1 MPRRHHEDPRPGAS
15 APGLRALLAGAI
27 VLAWVWAA
35 SAAGSADLPSYRIFL
50 TDGTPLISFGE
61 FARANGRVVF
71 TVPIGSPSSP
81 DALRI
86 VTLPDSVIDW
96 ERTNRYTDAVR
107 LQWYASTRGEED
119 YTELTAAVARALG
132 DMAFA
137 PGPSAKLGI
146 AAEIRRRLI
155 EWPSSHLGYRASDVR
170 ELTAIVEEA
179 ISDIRVGSGERV
191 FDLSLVAIIE
201 PPAERLLPEATLKDS
216 IDLASAIAQMT
227 ATARERTS
235 LQQSILSVL
244 DRRKPSLPKS
254 WYSST
259 RRVLTWSLESEA
271 KLDRQY
277 AELGTRAL
285 GSATKYAARG
295 EVAALDHLAVDVRQE
310 DDRLGRQRPE
320 KIQALL
326 VSLAARTEA
335 ARAVRLAIDRWE
347 HRNTAYATYRR
358 QINASLDR
366 FGGVVE
372 DIGAVR
378 ALSGPRPGRLSKTD
392 KRISAIEVGLL
403 PLDPPAELRPVHDM
417 LVSAV
422 RLMRAAVRLQ
432 RRASSSGE
440 MPVAQNASAAAAG
453 GLLLLET
460 ARTRIDE
467 FFRRPVLP

>member
-15 APGLRALLAGAI
+15 APGLRALLAGAV
-27 VLAWVWAA
+27 VLACVWAA

-50 TDGTPLISFGE
+50 TDGTALVSFGE
-61 FARANGRVVF
+61 FARANGKVVF

-86 VTLPDSVIDW
+86 VTLPDNFVDW

-107 LQWYASTRGEED
+107 LQWYASTRGERD
-119 YTELTAAVARALG
+119 YTVLTAAVARALG
-132 DMAFA
+132 DMAFVTD
-137 PGPSAKLGI
+137 PGAKLGI
-146 AAEIRRRLI
+146 GAEIRRQLI

-179 ISDIRVGSGERV
+179 ISDIRVGSGQRA
-191 FDLSLVAIIE
+191 FDLSLVAILE
-201 PPAERLLPEATLKDS
+201 PPAERLLPEPTLMDG

-227 ATARERTS
+227 AARRERTS
-235 LQQSILSVL
+235 LQRSILSVL

-259 RRVLTWSLESEA
+259 RRALTWSLEREA

-277 AELGTRAL
+277 AEIATRAL

-295 EVAALDHLAVDVRQE
+295 DVASLDHLTADVRRE

-320 KIQALL
+320 NVETLL
-326 VSLAARTEA
+326 ASLAARTQT

-347 HRNTAYATYRR
+347 YRTSAYATYRR
-358 QINASLDR
+358 RIDASLDR
-366 FGGVVE
+366 FGGVVD
-372 DIGAVR
+372 DIAAVR
-378 ALSGPRPGRLSKTD
+378 ALSGIEPARLSKTD

-403 PLDPPAELRPVHDM
+403 PLGPPAELRPAHDM
-417 LVSAV
+417 LVSAT
-422 RLMRAAVRLQ
+422 RLMREAVRLQ
-432 RRASSSGE
+432 RRAALSGE

-453 GLLLLET
+453 GLLLLEI

>member
-1 MPRRHHEDPRPGAS
+1 MPPRHHEDPRPGAS
-15 APGLRALLAGAI
+15 AHGRRALLAGAV
-27 VLAWVWAA
+27 VLACVWTA
-35 SAAGSADLPSYRIFL
+35 SAAGSANLPSYRIFL
-50 TDGTPLISFGE
+50 TDGTPLVSFGE
-61 FARANGRVVF
+61 FARANGKVVF

-81 DALRI
+81 DALRV
-86 VTLPDSVIDW
+86 VTLPDNLIDW

-107 LQWYASTRGEED
+107 LQWYALTRGEED
-119 YTELTAAVARALG
+119 YTVLTAAVARALG

-137 PGPSAKLGI
+137 PAASAKLGI
-146 AAEIRRRLI
+146 GAEIRRQLI
-155 EWPSSHLGYRASDVR
+155 EWPPSHLGYRASDVR

-179 ISDIRVGSGERV
+179 ISDIRVGSGQRA

-201 PPAERLLPEATLKDS
+201 PPTERLLPEPTLIDG

-227 ATARERTS
+227 AAPRERTS

-244 DRRKPSLPKS
+244 DRRKRSVPKS

-259 RRVLTWSLESEA
+259 RRALTWSLEREA

-277 AELGTRAL
+277 AEIATGAL

-295 EVAALDHLAVDVRQE
+295 DVAALEHLAADVRRE
-310 DDRLGRQRPE
+310 DDRLGRQRPGN
-320 KIQALL
+320 IRALL
-326 VSLAARTEA
+326 AALAARMET

-347 HRNTAYATYRR
+347 HRNGAYATYRR
-358 QINASLDR
+358 SIDASLDR

-378 ALSGPRPGRLSKTD
+378 ALSGIEPGRLSKTD
-392 KRISAIEVGLL
+392 QRISAIEVGLL
-403 PLDPPAELRPVHDM
+403 PLGPPAELRPAHDM
-417 LVSAV
+417 LISAA
-422 RLMRAAVRLQ
+422 RLMREAVRLQ
-432 RRASSSGE
+432 RRAALSGE

-453 GLLLLET
+453 GLLLLEI
-460 ARTRIDE
+460 ARLRIDE

>member
-1 MPRRHHEDPRPGAS
+1 MPRRHHDNPRPGAS
-15 APGLRALLAGAI
+15 APGLRALLAGVI
-27 VLAWVWAA
+27 VLACVWAA
-35 SAAGSADLPSYRIFL
+35 SSAGSADLPSYRIFL
-50 TDGTPLISFGE
+50 TDGTSLVSFGE

-81 DALRI
+81 DALHI
-86 VTLPDSVIDW
+86 VTLPDNVIDW

-107 LQWYASTRGEED
+107 HQWYALTRGEEE
-119 YTELTAAVARALG
+119 YTVLTAAVARALG

-137 PGPSAKLGI
+137 PDASAKLGI
-146 AAEIRRRLI
+146 AAEIRRQLI

-179 ISDIRVGSGERV
+179 ISDIRVGSGQRA

-201 PPAERLLPEATLKDS
+201 PSAERLLPEPTLKDS

-227 ATARERTS
+227 DARRERAS
-235 LQQSILSVL
+235 LQRSILSVL
-244 DRRKPSLPKS
+244 DRRKPSVPKS

-259 RRVLTWSLESEA
+259 RRVLTRSLAGEA

-277 AELGTRAL
+277 AELATRAL

-295 EVAALDHLAVDVRQE
+295 DVAALDHLAGDVRRE

-320 KIQALL
+320 NVQALL
-326 VSLAARTEA
+326 ASLAARTQK

-347 HRNTAYATYRR
+347 YRNSVYATYRHR
-358 QINASLDR
+358 IDASLDR
-366 FGGVVE
+366 FDGVVE
-372 DIGAVR
+372 DIGAIR
-378 ALSGPRPGRLSKTD
+378 ALSGLKPGRLSKTD
-392 KRISAIEVGLL
+392 KRISAIGVELL
-403 PLDPPAELRPVHDM
+403 PLDPPVELRPAHDM
-417 LVSAV
+417 LVSAA
-422 RLMRAAVRLQ
+422 RLMREAVRLQ
-432 RRASSSGE
+432 RTAALSGE
-440 MPVAQNASAAAAG
+440 MDVAQNASAAAAG

-467 FFRRPVLP
+467 FFGRPVLP